1 MLSVRRKNLHCKGN
15 FIPLAEYASQWVC
28 KPMNGKSFTERLRDV
43 INNDPALNPTNL
55 ALKAGLDKTS
65 IRQMLSKG
73 ASPRVDTA
81 EKICEALGTTLVEFM
96 APSVGDWTKEERRI
110 ALLLSKLTHEQQLQL
125 LGYGEALAALP
136 DQSRQQ
142 DAQVEE

>member
-1 MLSVRRKNLHCKGN
+1 
-15 FIPLAEYASQWVC
+15 
-28 KPMNGKSFTERLRDV
+28 
-43 INNDPALNPTNL
+43 
-55 ALKAGLDKTS
+55 
-65 IRQMLSKG
+65 MLSKG